1 MALNI
6 RKAGEQARGV
16 VLALMGERGAGKTS
30 LAASFPAPLVLAVE
44 DGTQALSEM
53 ETAIADLPPER
64 GTAYK
69 ETMLGAL
76 RAVAATDYRT
86 IVIDSVTAMLAHL
99 THDLVKDEKPHARS
113 LMAACGGY
121 GKARDVLVQDVEELM
136 KACQW
141 LARERGKHIV
151 LVLHQKVRT
160 VSMPDREDFDRV
172 EPEGQRDALAS
183 ILNPCDIIGMVEQ
196 AMDRIE
202 KGGKVIVEG
211 DGSRQLLV
219 GPHPAIAIK
228 SRFHKELTAIPV
240 VFGENPLPGIIK

>member
-6 RKAGEQARGV
+6 RKAGEHARGV
-16 VLALMGERGAGKTS
+16 VLALMGERGSGKTTT
-30 LAASFPAPLVLAVE
+30 AASFPRPLVIGVE
-44 DGTQALSEM
+44 DGTQALAELG
-53 ETAIADLPPER
+53 TPVADLPPER
-64 GTAYK
+64 GVSYK
-69 ETMLGAL
+69 DTLLAAL
-76 RAVAATDYRT
+76 REVAGSEYKT

-121 GKARDVLVQDVEELM
+121 GKARDVLVQQVEEVM
-136 KACQW
+136 KALQW
-141 LARERGKHIV
+141 IAREKGKHIV

-183 ILNPCDIIGMVEQ
+183 VLNPCDIIGMVEQ
-196 AMDRIE
+196 RMDRIE
-202 KGGKVIVEG
+202 KGEKVIVEG